1 MDLKRDLET
10 RHDRLNSTNSDQRPL
25 FEKYEF
31 FNPGLSSFYF
41 PSLSLCGAGLRGSLG
56 QG

>member
-31 FNPGLSSFYF
+31 FNPGMSSF
-41 PSLSLCGAGLRGSLG
+41 LSTSRHITVRGWKAVWELS
-56 QG
+56 